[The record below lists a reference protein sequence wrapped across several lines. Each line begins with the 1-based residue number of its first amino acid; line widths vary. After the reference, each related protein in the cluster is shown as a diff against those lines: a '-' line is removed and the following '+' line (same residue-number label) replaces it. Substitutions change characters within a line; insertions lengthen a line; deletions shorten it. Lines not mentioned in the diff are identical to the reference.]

1 MAWYEASADFQRDY
15 YKRRKLAGRSP
26 GNDGEVSTTSVF
38 HIIEYGTEGLVRS
51 ENEATILC
59 IVEKRL
65 YFAVQWCTLFKNLR
79 PRYTRRYYFPLFFLA
94 ALRAVQHSLYT
105 SDFPPTP
112 MRDNA

>member
-26 GNDGEVSTTSVF
+26 GNDDEVSTTSVF
-38 HIIEYGTEGLVRS
+38 HIIEYCTGGLVRS

-59 IVEKRL
+59 FVEKKL

-79 PRYTRRYYFPLFFLA
+79 PRYARRYYFIFFFFFA
-94 ALRAVQHSLYT
+94 ALRAAHHSLYT
-105 SDFPPTP
+105 SNFLPTP
-112 MRDNA
+112 M